1 MAGKKKHKKHKG
13 KPGKKKKSGLPD
25 GFDEP
30 AMVSTERPGYDYLQ
44 MSCPPSRMV
53 WF

>member
-1 MAGKKKHKKHKG
+1 MAGKKKKKKKSKG
-13 KPGKKKKSGLPD
+13 KSGKKSGLPD
-25 GFDEP
+25 GFDSP
-30 AMVSTERPGYDYLQ
+30 AQSTGNPGYDYLQ